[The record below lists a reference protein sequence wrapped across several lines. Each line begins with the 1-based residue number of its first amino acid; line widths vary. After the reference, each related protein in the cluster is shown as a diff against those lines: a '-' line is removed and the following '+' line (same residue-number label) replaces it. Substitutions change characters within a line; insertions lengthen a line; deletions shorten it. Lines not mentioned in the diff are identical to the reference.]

1 MPSPRNVS
9 TFSSF
14 TTICSGVCFENVLM
28 VIHSARPQAAG
39 TTQNNPLT
47 TNGPKN
53 PDPSRCNTHLSGV
66 TPLSDEP
73 NHSQGLNHTRAL
85 HPLRGAAPLTWRCT
99 CYVAVHPNRRGV
111 MPTDRVHCPLEQVK
125 VWSVC
130 AGVTVSHS
138 GEDCFVT
145 VACGLVCRGQAAGAA
160 PVTWRCTR
168 YVAVHPNR
176 RGVMPTDRVHHH
188 TNKPNRGYAHLPMG
202 RHCTTGRV
210 RTLLRVCLCGCGP
223 GRSLLL
229 GLA

>member
-1 MPSPRNVS
+1 MPSPRNAS

-111 MPTDRVHCPLEQVK
+111 MPTDRVH
-125 VWSVC
+125 
-130 AGVTVSHS
+130 
-138 GEDCFVT
+138 
-145 VACGLVCRGQAAGAA
+145 
-160 PVTWRCTR
+160 
-168 YVAVHPNR
+168 
-176 RGVMPTDRVHHH
+176 HH
-188 TNKPNRGYAHLPMG
+188 TNKPNRGYAHLPMD